1 LFTNLVNNL
10 EFNPPVDIE
19 ILDDDLRKTCEQERS
34 ATKAYGRPCARKLRA
49 RLADLIAAMNVQELV
64 AGRPHPL
71 KGDRS
76 GQFSLDLQGGVR
88 LVFEPANDPIPKRD
102 DGGIDWR
109 SVTRVRIVFI
119 GDYHD

>member
-1 LFTNLVNNL
+1 L
-10 EFNPPVDIE
+10 DIE
-19 ILDDDLRKTCEQERS
+19 IPDDDIRVICEQERA
-34 ATKAYGRPCARKLRA
+34 ATRALGRPCARRLRT
-49 RLADLIAAMNVQELV
+49 RLADLAAAVNVQELV

-76 GQFSLDLQGGVR
+76 GQFSQDLHGGVR
-88 LVFEPANDPIPKRD
+88 LVFESANDPLPEQD

-109 SVTRVRIVFI
+109 VVTRVRIVFI